1 MTSVLPTKLPVPTP
15 IGGTVGICRVDLGA
29 LRKKLSVA
37 LGSERFR
44 KYWEA
49 FRAFA
54 QFQLSKEELDKSAK
68 NLLGEDNVPLHNEL
82 VRGQCH
88 PDPV

>member
-1 MTSVLPTKLPVPTP
+1 M
-15 IGGTVGICRVDLGA
+15 DLGA

-68 NLLGEDNVPLHNEL
+68 SLLGEDNVPLHNEL
-82 VRGQCH
+82 VRGS
-88 PDPV
+88 